1 MEFIHLGVDKID
13 VTMVECTCIPNK
25 KMVSRPSHE
34 CQQYRF
40 TIPLSLWYLKAMYI
54 PMIPK
59 PKASKCREKC
69 TFFCSLCLQEGL
81 CKQGLLFS
89 KQSHISKPISCKS

>member
-1 MEFIHLGVDKID
+1 MNVHYIQMAFIHLGVDKID

-25 KMVSRPSHE
+25 KMVPRPSHE

-54 PMIPK
+54 SMIP
-59 PKASKCREKC
+59 CY
-69 TFFCSLCLQEGL
+69 THYH
-81 CKQGLLFS
+81 
-89 KQSHISKPISCKS
+89 SHARV

>member
-1 MEFIHLGVDKID
+1 MAFIHLGADKID

-25 KMVSRPSHE
+25 KMVPRLSHE
-34 CQQYRF
+34 CQLYRF
-40 TIPLSLWYLKAMYI
+40 MIPLSLWYLKAMYI

-69 TFFCSLCLQEGL
+69 TFFVLFVSGKDFVSNDCCSQN
-81 CKQGLLFS
+81 
-89 KQSHISKPISCKS
+89 KSIFQNP